1 MVLYGDTREIHQR
14 AILEARKLN
23 IEVHVFEEGYLPP
36 YWVTYE
42 RGGSN
47 GNSRLM
53 QMPLKQMQSDL
64 TDYDLEAPMPPSH
77 WGDTRQH
84 VFYGALYHW
93 FIMFANRAFP
103 HFKPHRDLTVVQ
115 EFRLHLRRLLLLPV
129 HAIERKLATTHIQRG
144 GFPYHLVLL
153 QLEHDSSLQN
163 TSVTASNGN
172 QDVFDAMLRT
182 AKEDHPNH
190 RIVTK
195 THPEAQAGLRR
206 GYFSQNHCRDPNIHL
221 YQKNCS
227 PWALLDGA
235 IAVYTLSSQFGFEAI
250 LHGHRPF
257 IFGQP
262 FYAGW
267 GLSKDIAPPPRRNR
281 KLNAEQLFMA
291 TMMIY
296 SKWYDPYRDQ
306 LCYLERVL
314 DTFEAITRSW
324 REDRKGW
331 QAHKIRMWKRKPMR
345 QFFGQHARI
354 SFVSSMA
361 TAKHKTSDRKLVWSG
376 SDSLNNTD
384 VIRIE
389 DGFLRS
395 RGLGAE
401 LIPPLSLICDNF
413 GIYYD
418 PNQESRLERLIKSS
432 APLKEDQIDRAKR
445 LQHSLINQQLT
456 KYNLHGETPAL
467 PTGKRILVPGQVEDD
482 ASVKFGTQGI
492 KTNIELLR
500 NVRLNNPSDVIIYKP
515 HPDVEA
521 RLRKGQIPVE
531 QALLYAD
538 IIADSA
544 DIIHLLSEV
553 NEVHT
558 MTSLAGFEAL
568 LRGVRVTT
576 YGIPFYAG
584 WGLTTDM
591 ESVPERRTR
600 HVELHSLIYA
610 ALIAYPCYF
619 DPVTQ
624 QACPVEVV
632 VDRLS
637 ESQAL
642 PRSRV
647 NRLLAK
653 AQGLL
658 ATPNPFWR

>member
-1 MVLYGDTREIHQR
+1 MQKGC
-14 AILEARKLN
+14 N
-23 IEVHVFEEGYLPP
+23 I
-36 YWVTYE
+36 
-42 RGGSN
+42 
-47 GNSRLM
+47 
-53 QMPLKQMQSDL
+53 
-64 TDYDLEAPMPPSH
+64 
-77 WGDTRQH
+77 
-84 VFYGALYHW
+84 
-93 FIMFANRAFP
+93 
-103 HFKPHRDLTVVQ
+103 
-115 EFRLHLRRLLLLPV
+115 
-129 HAIERKLATTHIQRG
+129 
-144 GFPYHLVLL
+144 
-153 QLEHDSSLQN
+153 
-163 TSVTASNGN
+163 
-172 QDVFDAMLRT
+172 
-182 AKEDHPNH
+182 
-190 RIVTK
+190 
-195 THPEAQAGLRR
+195 
-206 GYFSQNHCRDPNIHL
+206 
-221 YQKNCS
+221 
-227 PWALLDGA
+227 
-235 IAVYTLSSQFGFEAI
+235 
-250 LHGHRPF
+250 
-257 IFGQP
+257 
-262 FYAGW
+262 
-267 GLSKDIAPPPRRNR
+267 
-281 KLNAEQLFMA
+281 
-291 TMMIY
+291 
-296 SKWYDPYRDQ
+296 
-306 LCYLERVL
+306 
-314 DTFEAITRSW
+314 
-324 REDRKGW
+324 
-331 QAHKIRMWKRKPMR
+331 
-345 QFFGQHARI
+345 
-354 SFVSSMA
+354 
-361 TAKHKTSDRKLVWSG
+361 
-376 SDSLNNTD
+376 
-384 VIRIE
+384 
-389 DGFLRS
+389 
-395 RGLGAE
+395 
-401 LIPPLSLICDNF
+401 
-413 GIYYD
+413 
-418 PNQESRLERLIKSS
+418 
-432 APLKEDQIDRAKR
+432 
-445 LQHSLINQQLT
+445 HSLINQQLT

-558 MTSLAGFEAL
+558 MTSLADFEAL

-610 ALIAYPCYF
+610 ALIAYPRYF

-632 VDRLS
+632 VDHLS